1 MLIEEVEA
9 ECDQYFDQKY
19 LANITDFAKLSDSSD
34 DEEEEEEKE
43 DEVYPPGELQMLWMT
58 KSYNALPWKGG
69 LMDQPYFLMIC
80 MNVCESSE
88 NKAKEI
94 MRRIAE
100 SRRKQ
105 NGTNI

>member
-1 MLIEEVEA
+1 MGDSFQEE
-9 ECDQYFDQKY
+9 
-19 LANITDFAKLSDSSD
+19 
-34 DEEEEEEKE
+34 DEEEREEE
-43 DEVYPPGELQMLWMT
+43 YTPPPAELQMFWMT
-58 KSYNALPWKGG
+58 KSYGALPWKGG

-105 NGTNI
+105 NVHSQ